1 MRDKDFKPGGDKG
14 KPATFTGDKAKMAAK
29 SDKKWVRLATVLAYV
44 LSVSLAAIIL
54 AVYYSLIWKPVKL
67 PAKAEDSSTVGGR
80 RAQEPPLL
88 LSTEPGRP
96 TQGWDWGSRSPPSAR
111 AEPEPGGG
119 RAGTP
124 TPTPPPISPQT
135 PERPP
140 DMGPKLNATVPAS
153 Q

>member
-67 PAKAEDSSTVGGR
+67 PAKADSSPTTDTTPHDN
-80 RAQEPPLL
+80 RAQEPALHF
-88 LSTEPGRP
+88 TVPGSP
-96 TQGWDWGSRSPPSAR
+96 TRSWDGGSWSP
-111 AEPEPGGG
+111 PGGG
-119 RAGTP
+119 QTGA
-124 TPTPPPISPQT
+124 PTPPGNSPQT
-135 PERPP
+135 TEQAQLT
-140 DMGPKLNATVPAS
+140 GPRLNGTVPTS

>member
-67 PAKAEDSSTVGGR
+67 PAEADSSPTTDAPSR
-80 RAQEPPLL
+80 DNRAQEPTLPF
-88 LSTEPGRP
+88 TVPGSP
-96 TQGWDWGSRSPPSAR
+96 TQSLDGGRFTPTGGSQTGVLTP
-111 AEPEPGGG
+111 PGG
-119 RAGTP
+119 
-124 TPTPPPISPQT
+124 SPQT
-135 PERPP
+135 AEQAQLT
-140 DMGPKLNATVPAS
+140 GPRLNATVPTS

>member
-67 PAKAEDSSTVGGR
+67 PAKVDSSPTTATTPR
-80 RAQEPPLL
+80 DNRAQEPALHF
-88 LSTEPGRP
+88 TVPGSP
-96 TQGWDWGSRSPPSAR
+96 TQSWDGGSGQLEA
-111 AEPEPGGG
+111 GGG
-119 RAGTP
+119 QTGA
-124 TPTPPPISPQT
+124 PTPPGNSPQT
-135 PERPP
+135 AEQAQLT
-140 DMGPKLNATVPAS
+140 GPRLNGTVPTS

>member
-67 PAKAEDSSTVGGR
+67 PAEADSSPATG
-80 RAQEPPLL
+80 
-88 LSTEPGRP
+88 
-96 TQGWDWGSRSPPSAR
+96 SPPPDNR
-111 AEPEPGGG
+111 ALQITVPGGQSQSQSQTQSWG
-119 RAGTP
+119 GGGGGGGGQTGVL
-124 TPTPPPISPQT
+124 TPPGSSPQT
-135 PERPP
+135 AEQAQLT
-140 DMGPKLNATVPAS
+140 GPRLNATVPPS